1 MEVFADWSLGVL
13 VADLVALFTRIAW
26 AIFGIAVVIKVAY
39 EIFRGLLL
47 DNFRLGVS
55 NFIGI
60 VVIAIVI
67 GSYQE
72 VWGKVGDAFYF
83 LSKDIRQES
92 ETAFRN
98 TAAWDAIEDKV
109 GIPDGEEVSTL
120 DLIKDWAGTLWGY
133 STDWL
138 QNLWSLG
145 FSLSMQP
152 LAWIF
157 RAIIVAIKN
166 IVYAFMLI
174 GGPIPL
180 ALSLIPGLGGLA
192 AHWIKNFIVVS
203 FWNVTIAVV
212 DVVLKG
218 LDVALMANMFNGDEE
233 LSIAMLTMLT
243 VVMYLMVPFLTS
255 MLIGQTVV
263 AMAGQKMFVQP
274 LTTAAIVG
282 RLAAGVPA
290 IGKAA
295 TSAVSAPTAAASS
308 APSSGAAQK
317 AGLIT
322 MGGSGSQPVRTSY
335 GSPPSHSGRP
345 TTPEPEMYTQAS
357 PVQRSSGNISS
368 GGSVTHSQSRRSSR
382 PSRYI
387 DARYELPAAGQS
399 ENLSTA
405 RKVKYLPPKQD
416 K

>member
-1 MEVFADWSLGVL
+1 M

-26 AIFGIAVVIKVAY
+26 AIFGIAIVIKITY
-39 EIFRGLLL
+39 EIARGLLL
-47 DNFRLGVS
+47 DNFQLGVA

-60 VVIAIVI
+60 VVVAIAI
-67 GSYQE
+67 GSYAE
-72 VWGKVGDAFYF
+72 LWGTVGDAFYA
-83 LSKDIRQES
+83 LSTEIRGEA

-98 TAAWDAIEDKV
+98 TAAWEAIDSKV
-109 GIPDGEEVSTL
+109 GIPEGEDVSTL

-133 STDWL
+133 TTDWL
-138 QNLWSLG
+138 QNLWSLA

-203 FWNVTIAVV
+203 FWNVTIAIV
-212 DVVLKG
+212 DVILEG

-274 LTTAAIVG
+274 LTTAAIMG
-282 RLAAGVPA
+282 RLAAG
-290 IGKAA
+290 
-295 TSAVSAPTAAASS
+295 TSAVGGGAAVPKPAAAMATSS
-308 APSSGAAQK
+308 APSNGASQK

-322 MGGSGSQPVRTSY
+322 MGSSSSQPVRTAY
-335 GSPPSHSGRP
+335 GSAPSRSRQP
-345 TTPEPEMYTQAS
+345 SMSEQEYYAQATPIS
-357 PVQRSSGNISS
+357 RSNGHISS
-368 GGSVTHSQSRRSSR
+368 GRQMVSSQRRSRR
-382 PSRYI
+382 PPRYI
-387 DARYELPAAGQS
+387 DTSYELPPTGQGES
-399 ENLSTA
+399 LSSA
-405 RKVKYLPPKQD
+405 QKVKYLPPKSN

>member
-1 MEVFADWSLGVL
+1 MEVFADWNLGVL

-26 AIFGIAVVIKVAY
+26 AIFGIAVVIKVTY
-39 EIFRGLLL
+39 EIARGLLL
-47 DNFRLGVS
+47 DNFRLGVG

-60 VVIAIVI
+60 VVVAIVI
-67 GSYQE
+67 GGYAE
-72 VWGKVGDAFYF
+72 LWGKIGDAFYA
-83 LSKDIRQES
+83 LSIEIRGEA

-98 TAAWDAIEDKV
+98 TAAWEAIDNKV
-109 GIPDGEEVSTL
+109 GIPENENVSTL
-120 DLIKDWAGTLWGY
+120 DLIKDWAGTLWG
-133 STDWL
+133 TATGWL
-138 QNLWSLG
+138 QNLWSLA

-203 FWNVTIAVV
+203 FWNVTIAIV
-212 DVVLKG
+212 DVILEG
-218 LDVALMANMFNGDEE
+218 LDVALMADMFNGDEE

-274 LTTAAIVG
+274 LTTAAILG
-282 RLAAGVPA
+282 RLAAGIPA
-290 IGKAA
+290 IGGGGGA
-295 TSAVSAPTAAASS
+295 TKSFTTAAASS
-308 APSSGAAQK
+308 APSNGASQK

-322 MGGSGSQPVRTSY
+322 MGSSSNQPVRTGYTSA
-335 GSPPSHSGRP
+335 PSRSQQSS
-345 TTPEPEMYTQAS
+345 TPEPETYVEAT
-357 PVQRSSGNISS
+357 PVSRSNGNIAS
-368 GGSVTHSQSRRSSR
+368 GGGVTSSQRRYRR
-382 PSRYI
+382 PPRYI
-387 DARYELPAAGQS
+387 DASYELPSAGQS
-399 ENLSTA
+399 ESLNSA
-405 RKVKYLPPKQD
+405 RKAKYLPPKSN

>member
-1 MEVFADWSLGVL
+1 MEVFAEWSLGVL
-13 VADLVALFTRIAW
+13 VAELIDLFTKIAW

-39 EIFRGLLL
+39 EIARGLLL
-47 DNFRLGVS
+47 NNFQLGVG

-60 VVIAIVI
+60 VVVAIAI
-67 GSYQE
+67 GSYAE
-72 VWGKVGDAFYF
+72 FWGKVGDAFYG
-83 LSKDIRQES
+83 LSTEIRGEA

-98 TAAWDAIEDKV
+98 TAAWEAIDSKV
-109 GIPDGEEVSTL
+109 GIPDGEDVSTL

-133 STDWL
+133 TTDWI
-138 QNLWSLG
+138 QNLWSLA

-174 GGPIPL
+174 GGPLPL

-192 AHWIKNFIVVS
+192 THWVKNFIVVS
-203 FWNVTIAVV
+203 FWNVTIAII
-212 DVVLKG
+212 DVILEG

-243 VVMYLMVPFLTS
+243 VIMYLMVPFLTS

-274 LTTAAIVG
+274 LTTAAILG
-282 RLAAGVPA
+282 RLAAGMPA
-290 IGKAA
+290 PGGGASMPKPAA
-295 TSAVSAPTAAASS
+295 SMASS
-308 APSSGAAQK
+308 AAPSNGASQK

-322 MGGSGSQPVRTSY
+322 MGSTGSQPSRTGYHSA
-335 GSPPSHSGRP
+335 PSRSRP
-345 TTPEPEMYTQAS
+345 AAPEPEVYAEAS
-357 PVQRSSGNISS
+357 PVSRSNGSISS
-368 GGSVTHSQSRRSSR
+368 GGTVTRSEGRSRR
-382 PSRYI
+382 PPRYLE
-387 DARYELPAAGQS
+387 ASYELPPAKPTEGLS
-399 ENLSTA
+399 EA
-405 RKVKYLPPKQD
+405 RKAKYLPPKSN